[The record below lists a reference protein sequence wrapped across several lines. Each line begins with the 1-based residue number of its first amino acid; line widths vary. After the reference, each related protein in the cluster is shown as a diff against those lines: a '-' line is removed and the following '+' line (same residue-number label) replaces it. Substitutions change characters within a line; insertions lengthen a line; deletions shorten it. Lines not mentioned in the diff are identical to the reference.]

1 MSLQEDEVELANPL
15 FRDIFNNLISY
26 YHQNESFNIENY
38 LMHLQPEFAQEVTD
52 ILMEDE
58 RLVLHNWEGQNIF
71 PKTKL
76 EQLNQNVTDNLFT
89 LRWYLIS
96 QFIENAKNSVSKESE
111 IDNSEVI
118 AEIMDY
124 IKLKTKFSYKT
135 GRVVVRYH

>member
-1 MSLQEDEVELANPL
+1 M
-15 FRDIFNNLISY
+15 NNEKY
-26 YHQNESFNIENY
+26 
-38 LMHLQPEFAQEVTD
+38 
-52 ILMEDE
+52 
-58 RLVLHNWEGQNIF
+58 VLHNWEGQNIF